1 MEPIFHI
8 TSAHEADRATGSGT
22 YVPEAFHV
30 DGFVHCS
37 YRHQLV
43 EVANRHFAGRTG
55 LVLMEIDRG
64 KLACK
69 VVDENLEGGAELYPH
84 VYGPLPMAAVVGIH
98 EFP

>member
-8 TSAHEADRATGSGT
+8 TSANEADRATGLGT

-37 YRHQLV
+37 YRHQLPD
-43 EVANRHFAGRTG
+43 VAGRHFAGRSG
-55 LVLMEIDRG
+55 LVLLEIDRS

-69 VVDENLEGGAELYPH
+69 VVDENLEGGTEMYPH
-84 VYGPLPMAAVVGIH
+84 VYGPLPMAAVVGIY